1 MVEMS
6 ASEPPREYH
15 ATLTIYVGLEEG
27 GGWAGAGPG
36 LDGGAG
42 SLNDQFSPPP
52 GSTTTARFGV
62 FDQQLARSATYHLLP
77 LPGLVCSISNWLDLP
92 PTIYYHCQV
101 WCVRSATGS
110 ICHLPSTTTARFG
123 VFDQQLA
130 RSATYHLLPLP
141 GLVCSISNW
150 LDLPPTI
157 YYHCQVWCV
166 RSATG
171 SICHLPSTT
180 TARFGVFDQQLA
192 RSATYHLLP
201 LPGLVCSISNWLD
214 LPPTIYYHCQVWC
227 VVRSAT
233 GSICYLPSTTT
244 ARFGVFDQQLARS
257 ATYHLLP
264 LPGLVCSISNWLDLS
279 PTIYY
284 HCQVWCVRSATG
296 SICHLPSTT
305 TARFGVFD
313 QQLARSATYHLL
325 PLPGLVCSIS
335 NWLDLPPTIYYHCQ
349 VWCVRSATGSI
360 CHLPSTTTARFGV
373 FDQQLA
379 RSATY
384 HLLPLPG
391 LVCSISNWL
400 DLPPTIYYHCQVWCV
415 RSATGL
421 DLSPT
426 IYYHCQVWCVRSAT
440 GSICHLPST
449 TTARFGVFDQQ
460 LARSATYHLLPLP
473 GLVCSISNWLDLP
486 PTIYYHCQV
495 WCVRSATGSICH
507 LPSTTTAR
515 FGVFDQ
521 QLARSA
527 TYHLLPL
534 PGLVCS
540 ISNWLDLS
548 PTYHLL
554 PLPGLVCSISN
565 WLDLPPTIYYHCQVW
580 CVRSATGSICHL
592 PSTTT
597 ARFGVF
603 DQQLARSATYHLLPL
618 PGLVCSISNWL
629 DLPPT
634 IYYHCQVWCVRSAT
648 GSVCHLP
655 STTTARFGVF
665 DQQLARSATYHL
677 LPLPG
682 LVCSISNWLGL
693 PPTIYYHCQ
702 VWCVRSAT
710 GSICHLPST
719 TTARFGV
726 FDQQLA
732 RSATYHLLPLPGLVC
747 SISNWLDLPPT
758 IYYHCQ
764 VWCVRSATGSICHL
778 PSTTTARFG
787 VLDQQLARSATYHL
801 LPLPGLVC
809 SISNWLDL
817 PPTIYYHCQVWC
829 ARSATGSICH
839 LPATQRAKLASL
851 LA

>member
-1 MVEMS
+1 MRQVLRLSFRCPVLMS
-6 ASEPPREYH
+6 SSSRWYYNHRCLLVMTHLSSQGRKSERPVLTSARVYYH
-15 ATLTIYVGLEEG
+15 CQVWCVRSAT
-27 GGWAGAGPG
+27 
-36 LDGGAG
+36 G
-42 SLNDQFSPPP
+42 SICHLP
-52 GSTTTARFGV
+52 STTTARFGV

-77 LPGLVCSISNWLDLP
+77 LRGLVCSISNWLDLP

-123 VFDQQLA
+123 VFEQLA
-130 RSATYHLLPLP
+130 
-141 GLVCSISNW
+141 
-150 LDLPPTI
+150 
-157 YYHCQVWCV
+157 
-166 RSATG
+166 
-171 SICHLPSTT
+171 
-180 TARFGVFDQQLA
+180 LA
-192 RSATYHLLP
+192 R
-201 LPGLVCSISNWLD
+201 
-214 LPPTIYYHCQVWC
+214 
-227 VVRSAT
+227 
-233 GSICYLPSTTT
+233 
-244 ARFGVFDQQLARS
+244 
-257 ATYHLLP
+257 
-264 LPGLVCSISNWLDLS
+264 
-279 PTIYY
+279 
-284 HCQVWCVRSATG
+284 
-296 SICHLPSTT
+296 
-305 TARFGVFD
+305 
-313 QQLARSATYHLL
+313 
-325 PLPGLVCSIS
+325 
-335 NWLDLPPTIYYHCQ
+335 
-349 VWCVRSATGSI
+349 
-360 CHLPSTTTARFGV
+360 
-373 FDQQLA
+373 
-379 RSATY
+379 
-384 HLLPLPG
+384 
-391 LVCSISNWL
+391 
-400 DLPPTIYYHCQVWCV
+400 
-415 RSATGL
+415 
-421 DLSPT
+421 
-426 IYYHCQVWCVRSAT
+426 CVRSAT

-548 PTYHLL
+548 PT
-554 PLPGLVCSISN
+554 
-565 WLDLPPTIYYHCQVW
+565 IYYHCQVW

-629 DLPPT
+629 GLPPT

-648 GSVCHLP
+648 CSVCHLP

-682 LVCSISNWLGL
+682 LVCSISNWLDLSPTIYYHCPVWCVRSATGSICHLPSTNTARFGVFDQQLARSATYHLLPLPGLVCSISNLLGL

-778 PSTTTARFG
+778 PSTTTAR
-787 VLDQQLARSATYHL
+787 
-801 LPLPGLVC
+801 LVC

-817 PPTIYYHCQVWC
+817 PPTSY
-829 ARSATGSICH
+829 SAGKISFTFGLIEKNKTKHTWLGFLKMKTVSPF
-839 LPATQRAKLASL
+839 LFLFYFSL
-851 LA
+851 